1 MTLYQDSEDR
11 ASIESAVETA
21 MKDHRRI
28 DNSVN
33 LSAQKLLEV
42 CDIETPVASTVVILT
57 FMSRNHDPGFTG
69 SAETSLR
76 KRQSTRTGPLNW
88 VNKAQTGL

>member
-33 LSAQKLLEV
+33 LSEQKLLEV
-42 CDIETPVASTVVILT
+42 T
-57 FMSRNHDPGFTG
+57 
-69 SAETSLR
+69 
-76 KRQSTRTGPLNW
+76 
-88 VNKAQTGL
+88 